1 MLSRRNRVR
10 IRGWGRKFSGSK
22 RHGVCKAGQCLPL
35 DQLPEGCNAVVI
47 HNNNL
52 KIIERGLY
60 IGAQISMFRNDDD
73 EPNVVVAVGDAR
85 YVLDRRI
92 AKTIK
97 VKIV

>member
-1 MLSRRNRVR
+1 M
-10 IRGWGRKFSGSK
+10 
-22 RHGVCKAGQCLPL
+22 
-35 DQLPEGCNAVVI
+35 
-47 HNNNL
+47 
-52 KIIERGLY
+52 ERGLY